1 MKTPEK
7 DGEVVYDLTRKTIEL
22 KSAEVKGEVINVGE
36 RVDGRTG
43 RVGVISLPSFY
54 RDFRGAQLGLPDFKS
69 ARRDV
74 EKVLQQFA
82 SGPKLDAVIVD
93 LRFNGGGALVESVEL
108 SGLFV
113 SKGPIVQTKE
123 QDGQIKPHIDKDP
136 SIWYHG
142 PLVVVC
148 NRLSASASEIF
159 AGAIK
164 DWGRGIVIGDT
175 TTHGKGTVQNV
186 MPVSAQVR
194 FLGNA
199 TDRGAIKLTIQ
210 QFYRVNG
217 DSTQVNGVR
226 SDVVLPSILDHRE
239 VGEESLDNALPF
251 DRINPAITP
260 VNAYRSPN
268 VLATLAKRSAAR
280 VKANEEFQDLQKD
293 VDRVV
298 ERQSRKT
305 ISLNEA
311 TLRKERDEAKN
322 SDEDEDE
329 DEDEDKT
336 EEDPPIFPDTFY
348 NDEVLNITLDY
359 VGMLKSLK
367 TAGTN

>member
-1 MKTPEK
+1 M
-7 DGEVVYDLTRKTIEL
+7 
-22 KSAEVKGEVINVGE
+22 
-36 RVDGRTG
+36 
-43 RVGVISLPSFY
+43 
-54 RDFRGAQLGLPDFKS
+54 
-69 ARRDV
+69 
-74 EKVLQQFA
+74 
-82 SGPKLDAVIVD
+82 
-93 LRFNGGGALVESVEL
+93 
-108 SGLFV
+108 
-113 SKGPIVQTKE
+113 
-123 QDGQIKPHIDKDP
+123 
-136 SIWYHG
+136 
-142 PLVVVC
+142 
-148 NRLSASASEIF
+148 
-159 AGAIK
+159 
-164 DWGRGIVIGDT
+164 
-175 TTHGKGTVQNV
+175 
-186 MPVSAQVR
+186 
-194 FLGNA
+194 
-199 TDRGAIKLTIQ
+199 
-210 QFYRVNG
+210 
-217 DSTQVNGVR
+217 
-226 SDVVLPSILDHRE
+226 
-239 VGEESLDNALPF
+239 
-251 DRINPAITP
+251 
-260 VNAYRSPN
+260 NAYRSPN